1 MIDFNNLGTEADLI
15 KDYPRIDA
23 FFEKYV
29 KQHRIHVADNLA
41 LSVLELK
48 AKLPRDKDAPEE
60 DLDKPLRAPE
70 EIPSTVLPVKESIPG
85 TNIDDSSSTLVIIA
99 GRGETEHKYA
109 ELLFHMR
116 HTCLRVIVL
125 FVRGQGQSS
134 SVLYGSTKSHVEKF
148 SDYVEDVTTCLN
160 YLDVGPNYKILAF
173 SLGGLIALNF
183 YFTSNFEHKPKAM
196 ALIAPFM
203 DINFPIKSKYLYP
216 VLKLLCNIRSFAIA
230 YTPHG
235 REYKRIPFEEN
246 YHSHSEVRYNL
257 YHDYYRDHPLLP
269 LAGPTFKFVKCCL
282 QAQRKIIKGRYDF
295 NIPVLCISAGRDQV
309 VNTNSCAKYFARHMR
324 DPIPPRYEMVPH
336 AYHDILNE
344 SDNYRNQA
352 LTKALDFLFNSDRPK
367 EV

>member
-1 MIDFNNLGTEADLI
+1 MIDFSNLGSEAELI
-15 KDYPRIDA
+15 TDYPRIDS
-23 FFEKYV
+23 FFENHV

-41 LSVLELK
+41 LSALELK
-48 AKLPRDKDAPEE
+48 AKIRSNKNQEE
-60 DLDKPLRAPE
+60 DEDKPLRAPE
-70 EIPSTVLPVKESIPG
+70 EMPSTVISPKESIPG
-85 TNIDDSSSTLVIIA
+85 TTIDDSKNTLVIIA

-109 ELLFHMR
+109 ELLFHLR

-134 SVLYGSTKSHVEKF
+134 SVLYGTTKSHVEKF

-160 YLDVGPNYKILAF
+160 YLDVGPDYKILGF

-183 YFTSNFEHKPKAM
+183 YFAGNYSFKPKAM

-203 DINFPIKSKYLYP
+203 DIKFPIKSKYLYP
-216 VLKLLCNIRSFAIA
+216 ILKILCNIRSFAIS

-235 REYKRIPFEEN
+235 KEYKRIPFEEN

-282 QAQRKIIKGRYDF
+282 QAQRKLFKGRFDF
-295 NIPVLCISAGRDQV
+295 NIPVICISAGCDHV
-309 VNTNSCAKYFARHMR
+309 VSTNAAAKYFARHMR
-324 DPIPPRYEMVPH
+324 DPIPPKYEMIPH

-344 SDNYRNQA
+344 SDHYRNPA
-352 LTKALDFLFNSDRPK
+352 LAKALNFLFND
-367 EV
+367 